1 MWEVRPTGFSDD
13 LAMLYGKKKK
23 RHLGFWPEEMD
34 GWELLLTDKRKT
46 VGRASFRAEIDL
58 SVDYTGIIHI

>member
-1 MWEVRPTGFSDD
+1 ME
-13 LAMLYGKKKK
+13 KKKK

-46 VGRASFRAEIDL
+46 VGRASFRAEIGVQSCL
-58 SVDYTGIIHI
+58 YWV